1 MKIDTPGDFVLALKN
16 GRIYSSDHSNF
27 ATISQ
32 DGYVLE
38 EVSFQWG
45 LMEERILEAKKNRV
59 FKTKGFT
66 KPNVY
71 RGKVF
76 SLLSGGGAKYYLYHW
91 LTEAIPKMYLFQQ
104 SGLLDHNSHFIIPS
118 QQFSYHQEY
127 LKYFGIGK
135 DRIIDEQSVH
145 HIQADWLYVTSHVK
159 YFDHHPNWSLDFL
172 YKSTVLQPQKK
183 PTKRIYISRADA
195 GRNRPVHNEADFEMM
210 LSKHGFESVQ
220 LTKLTVFEKAAVFN
234 SANIVVG
241 VHGGGLVNLV
251 FCEPGTTVLEIFPDK
266 YVRHAYYDIADKRSL
281 RYEYMLL
288 PTIGDATDA
297 LRGQTLGL
305 VIDVEK
311 VEAKIAGIL
320 NNQRSAS

>member
-1 MKIDTPGDFVLALKN
+1 MRTLIKRILRRLKYELSEFSQNHIPRNSRYKPKGVANIDRVNRAESKYFEIRPPHSSELQLSPEFVKVCSPYIKPVMKIDTPGDFVLALKN

-172 YKSTVLQPQKK
+172 
-183 PTKRIYISRADA
+183 
-195 GRNRPVHNEADFEMM
+195 
-210 LSKHGFESVQ
+210 
-220 LTKLTVFEKAAVFN
+220 
-234 SANIVVG
+234 
-241 VHGGGLVNLV
+241 
-251 FCEPGTTVLEIFPDK
+251 
-266 YVRHAYYDIADKRSL
+266 
-281 RYEYMLL
+281 
-288 PTIGDATDA
+288 
-297 LRGQTLGL
+297 
-305 VIDVEK
+305 
-311 VEAKIAGIL
+311 
-320 NNQRSAS
+320 